1 MSWLDGCAHAREQRT
16 PGVLITQVSVR
27 GHAPRDAGAKMFVTA
42 DRVYGTIG
50 GGNLE
55 QTSVTRARELLEAGS
70 TEPELTPYR
79 LNDKVRTEHGR
90 QCCGG
95 EVTVLLEPQ
104 PVPPAVAVF
113 GLGHVGLELARILAR
128 RDLDLYLTDSRPE
141 QLQRLDLLEPSEA
154 RIDTALSMLPEQRL
168 AALPTGCQVVIMT
181 HDHAED
187 YALCDA
193 ALRKVG
199 LGPVGMIGS
208 VTKWQ
213 NFRRRLIDAGHDPAA
228 VDQIACPIGLPDLPG
243 KDPLTIA
250 VAIAAVVLMPARR
263 VAPRDPVPRP

>member
-1 MSWLDGCAHAREQRT
+1 MSWLDGCTQARDGRI
-16 PGVLITQVSVR
+16 PGGLITQVSVR
-27 GHAPRDAGAKMFVTA
+27 GHAPREAGAKMFVTA
-42 DRVYGTIG
+42 DQVYGTIG

-55 QTSVTRARELLEAGS
+55 QTSLHRARELILTGA
-70 TEPELTPYR
+70 TEPELSTVR
-79 LNDKVRTEHGR
+79 LNDRVRTEHGR

-104 PVPPAVAVF
+104 PVPPAIAIF
-113 GLGHVGLELARILAR
+113 GVGHVGLELARILAR

-141 QLQRLDLLEPSEA
+141 QLDRRDLLEPSEA
-154 RIDTALSMLPEQRL
+154 RIDTAFSMMPEQRL

-193 ALRKVG
+193 ALRTDG
-199 LGPVGMIGS
+199 LGPIGLIGS
-208 VTKWQ
+208 ATKWRR
-213 NFRRRLIDAGHDPAA
+213 FRHRLIEAGHEPAV
-228 VDQIACPIGLPDLPG
+228 VDRIACPIGLVDLPA

-250 VAIAAVVLMPARR
+250 VSIAALLLGGR
-263 VAPRDPVPRP
+263 APNPTFQPS